1 MRSEAL
7 QSEKGTPKELAYFIE
22 LANEISPYFQLPS
35 IEPEVKALK
44 NKRSVYFLGKSNDD
58 YLNCVYETYA
68 RVESYLQDNSF
79 EASDFFDLLTGR
91 EGKHNAIYKYNEVQ
105 KARENLQTIIYLN
118 RKAIECMYLSDYNI
132 TASLT
137 LSGEIYLELNK
148 QGRLV
153 VSEGRFIKAIN
164 GVEIWRIRE
173 CEMCEYIFWANRRVK
188 FLKEDNEQMRVINQE
203 EQRRYITAA
212 SQPLQDIATLML
224 ETGMRP
230 EEMCR
235 IRRENVHLE
244 RGYVFNPYGKTKAAK
259 RKIPLNDMAAA
270 ILRVRLENDSGSY
283 MFPGRGV
290 GDAPILKVNNA
301 HAGALKRSKV
311 APFRLYDLRHTWAT
325 RAAMAGI
332 DLVTLAA
339 MLGHSRIQMVLRYA
353 HPTEEHQFRAMR
365 KLEAFV
371 GGERVSA

>member
-7 QSEKGTPKELAYFIE
+7 QNEKGTPKELAYFIE

-68 RVESYLQDNSF
+68 RVASYLQDNSF
-79 EASDFFDLLTGR
+79 EASDFFDLLTAR

-137 LSGEIYLELNK
+137 LSGEIYLELNE

-173 CEMCEYIFWANRRVK
+173 CEMCEYIFWANRRDQVCCTK
-188 FLKEDNEQMRVINQE
+188 QCANAFRVRRHRQKYA
-203 EQRRYITAA
+203 QDPVSYKLRRY
-212 SQPLQDIATLML
+212 
-224 ETGMRP
+224 E
-230 EEMCR
+230 
-235 IRRENVHLE
+235 RE
-244 RGYVFNPYGKTKAAK
+244 AK
-259 RKIPLNDMAAA
+259 RDACKHMQPSEEA
-270 ILRVRLENDSGSY
+270 
-283 MFPGRGV
+283 GV
-290 GDAPILKVNNA
+290 
-301 HAGALKRSKV
+301 KRS
-311 APFRLYDLRHTWAT
+311 
-325 RAAMAGI
+325 
-332 DLVTLAA
+332 
-339 MLGHSRIQMVLRYA
+339 
-353 HPTEEHQFRAMR
+353 
-365 KLEAFV
+365 
-371 GGERVSA
+371 